1 MSLDSLAS
9 NADIILRR
17 EADRRGFR
25 ARKLRIVEDSL
36 SWAIIRENETL
47 AILITNGE
55 VFDLWIPSERHFYAF
70 EYDGSLEVVPQLL
83 DVLVSYSRNDF
94 TVKVDA
100 FGRRS
105 ILIAAQGESWRGA
118 TE

>member
-17 EADRRGFR
+17 EADKRGFR

-55 VFDLWIPSERHFYAF
+55 VFDLWIASNGISTPSNTTAALKL
-70 EYDGSLEVVPQLL
+70 SL
-83 DVLVSYSRNDF
+83 SCSTY
-94 TVKVDA
+94 
-100 FGRRS
+100 
-105 ILIAAQGESWRGA
+105 
-118 TE
+118 